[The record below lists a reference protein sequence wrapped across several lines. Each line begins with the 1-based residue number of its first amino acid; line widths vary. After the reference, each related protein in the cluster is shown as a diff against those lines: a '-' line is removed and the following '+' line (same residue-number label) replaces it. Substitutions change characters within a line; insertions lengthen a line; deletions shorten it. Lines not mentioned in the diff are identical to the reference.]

1 MWSELLIVAT
11 LSIAVALML
20 FGAGLYFGHR
30 NERKAFKPV
39 HGEWRL
45 WQEQPPPKKPGQIIL
60 VKHPG
65 EQYQLLTWDRY
76 DARDRD
82 WFWFDLS
89 ECRKLNRYNFKE
101 PLYWMAVQGDSCGRV
116 SVPPSGRKPLDA

>member
-1 MWSELLIVAT
+1 MWFELLIVAT
-11 LSIAVALML
+11 LSIAVALMF

-45 WQEQPPPKKPGQIIL
+45 WQEQPPPKKSGQIIL

-89 ECRKLNRYNFKE
+89 ECRKLNRYNFKFLSNKKTE
-101 PLYWMAVQGDSCGRV
+101 RDEETECHKRGHDWCAPRH
-116 SVPPSGRKPLDA
+116 

>member
-1 MWSELLIVAT
+1 
-11 LSIAVALML
+11 
-20 FGAGLYFGHR
+20 
-30 NERKAFKPV
+30 V

-45 WQEQPPPKKPGQIIL
+45 WQEQPPPKKSGQIIL